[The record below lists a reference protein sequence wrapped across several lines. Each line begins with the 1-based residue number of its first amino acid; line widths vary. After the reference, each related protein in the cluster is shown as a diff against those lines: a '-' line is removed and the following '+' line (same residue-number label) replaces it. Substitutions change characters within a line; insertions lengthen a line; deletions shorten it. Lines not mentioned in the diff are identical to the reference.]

1 MQHWVGLPGTSQGR
15 GCKLVEVM
23 VVKFEAGVLAGD
35 KQPGFFAKFRERP
48 RNRAQLDSFRTR
60 TDNKRNTILA
70 QLTP

>member
-1 MQHWVGLPGTSQGR
+1 MQHWVGLPGTRQGR
-15 GCKLVEVM
+15 GCKLVEIM

-35 KQPGFFAKFRERP
+35 KQPGCLAEFGERP
-48 RNRAQLDSFRTR
+48 RNRAQLDGFRTR